1 MQKNAYAFF
10 LEQYI
15 FKLICSLSCVTPHL
29 EYFLCAVASISLA
42 KGKSLTHVLKIKNC
56 CFLD

>member
-10 LEQYI
+10 LEHNI
-15 FKLICSLSCVTPHL
+15 LKLICLLSCVTPHL

-42 KGKSLTHVLKIKNC
+42 KGKSLTDVLKIQNC
-56 CFLD
+56 CSLD